1 MAAPVRPPSHR
12 RRFVTGL
19 AVALLV
25 GVGLGLVLLTA
36 ARTAERHQ
44 LDAREAVVTLRALTD
59 VIERASAT
67 AAPADTGGLSDEL
80 SALGEPEAPADEGE
94 GMGLGDELAAL
105 EGGAAADTPAEG
117 DDVRRAVSGFAAAH
131 PGLRSIRVVSFE
143 GIRLEASTDPADT
156 GERAAPRRLER
167 EEKDIYDLGQR
178 LRAAV
183 QENRESVAEGGARV
197 NEEISLQELPDGGLA
212 LSGPIERGGR
222 DGEVVGMVQIR
233 TAQDAAVQPPAPAW
247 LPALLTWLVP
257 VALLLGLGLVL
268 GERRVL
274 LAAAAVILLIAA
286 LGFFSRWSL
295 GVLEAERR
303 ATGQQLAA
311 HLIAERE
318 GASRLLGELG
328 VADPAVDPTRWDVDL
343 FRAPRELITAEGTLD
358 EGKLGELIRTDAGR
372 LTRSVA
378 VLAVIALVLLAF
390 IGFGAASTV
399 GHNLVEHRAAYAYT
413 MPAMIG
419 MLLLVF
425 FPFFYGIALSFT
437 NANIY
442 NSNRPVTEIWVGI
455 DNFVDILTD
464 VSFIDRTG
472 GTATIDYSNFY
483 WTLFF
488 TIIWTVSNVAI
499 GVTLGLILAL
509 ILNTKGLRFRA
520 LYRVLLILPWA
531 LPNYITA
538 LIFRG
543 MFHQQFGVINQ
554 FRQIVGLD
562 AIAWFDSPLTSFL
575 AVLTTNGWL
584 SFPFMMVV
592 SLGALQSIPADL
604 YEAARVDGA
613 SRWQQFTSITL
624 PSLRPALVPAVILS
638 VIWTFNQFN
647 VIYLV
652 SAGQPA
658 GATEILITQAY
669 KLAFEQYRYGY
680 AAAYSTV
687 IFLILLIYGTWQNRV
702 TKATEAVG

>member
-1 MAAPVRPPSHR
+1 MPGPVRPPSHR
-12 RRFVTGL
+12 RRFVAGL

-59 VIERASAT
+59 VIERASAP
-67 AAPADTGGLSDEL
+67 AAQAEAGGLGDEL
-80 SALGEPEAPADEGE
+80 SAFGEPEAPEGE
-94 GMGLGDELAAL
+94 ESGMGLGDELAAL
-105 EGGAAADTPAEG
+105 EGGAATDTPAEG

-167 EEKDIYDLGQR
+167 AEKDVYDLGQR

-183 QENRESVAEGGARV
+183 QENREAVAEGDARV

-212 LSGPIERGGR
+212 LSGPIERE
-222 DGEVVGMVQIR
+222 GEVVGMVQIR
-233 TAQDAAVQPPAPAW
+233 TAPDAAVQPPAPAW
-247 LPALLTWLVP
+247 LPALLAWLVP
-257 VALLLGLGLVL
+257 VALLIGLALVL

-274 LAAAAVILLIAA
+274 LAATAMILLIVA
-286 LGFFSRWSL
+286 LGFFSRWAL

-311 HLIAERE
+311 HLAAERE

-328 VADPAVDPTRWDVDL
+328 VADPAVDPARWDVDL

-378 VLAVIALVLLAF
+378 VLAVLALVLLAF

-472 GTATIDYSNFY
+472 GTSTIDYSNFY

-488 TIIWTVSNVAI
+488 TIVWTVSNVVI

-509 ILNTKGLRFRA
+509 ILNTRGLRFRA

-562 AIAWFDSPLTSFL
+562 AIAWFDSPLTSFI

-613 SRWQQFTSITL
+613 TRWQQLTSITL

-687 IFLILLIYGTWQNRV
+687 IFLILLIYGTWQSRV